1 VLRKTSLSL
10 FVMSVIDDLIDD
22 LLQKTSRTFALAIP
36 LLPEPT
42 RNQVGIAY
50 LLFRIADTFEDA
62 VMWRRDRRLEALAR
76 FVELLDEDPMA
87 AEALA
92 ADCLREPPVE
102 HAGYR
107 ELLARMPLVLRD
119 FGALPLPARVAIRR
133 HVARSI
139 DGMKKFIRRADEQ
152 NRLALTTV
160 EELRDYCYSVAGI
173 VGEMLTELYLLD
185 RTELAACAEELRNR
199 AADFGEGL
207 QLVNILKDAPR
218 DAEEGRVYL
227 PAGVELHAVLE
238 LTGRA
243 LTSAE
248 EYVELLRQ
256 AGTAPGIVT
265 FNAFI
270 AGLARSNLRILAERG
285 LGAKLS
291 RSDVASVAAEVARDL
306 APPTSAGLGLSNAD

>member
-1 VLRKTSLSL
+1 MLRKGSLSL
-10 FVMSVIDDLIDD
+10 FPMSVIDD

-62 VMWRRDRRLEALAR
+62 VLWTRERRLEALGQL
-76 FVELLDEDPMA
+76 VELLDQDPSA
-87 AEALA
+87 AEVLA
-92 ADCLREPPVE
+92 RDCLREPPLE

-133 HVARSI
+133 YLIRSV
-139 DGMKKFIRRADEQ
+139 DGMKQFVRRSDER
-152 NRLALTTV
+152 NRLTLADI
-160 EELRDYCYSVAGI
+160 EDLRDYCYSVAGI

-185 RTELAACAEELRNR
+185 RAELAAAAEELRSR
-199 AADFGEGL
+199 AAGFGEGL

-218 DAEEGRVYL
+218 DAAEGRVYI
-227 PAGVELHAVLE
+227 PDGVELHAVLE
-238 LTGRA
+238 LTGQA
-243 LTSAE
+243 LTRAE
-248 EYVELLRQ
+248 EYVDLLRR
-256 AGTAPGIVT
+256 AGTAAGLVT

-291 RSDVASVAAEVARDL
+291 RSDVALVAAEVSRDL
-306 APPTSAGLGLSNAD
+306 APPPSVGIGLSNVD

>member
-1 VLRKTSLSL
+1 VLRKGRLSL
-10 FVMSVIDDLIDD
+10 FPMSVIDDL
-22 LLQKTSRTFALAIP
+22 LQRTSRTFALAIP

-62 VMWRRDRRLEALAR
+62 VLWTRERRLEALTR
-76 FVELLDEDPMA
+76 FVELLDQDPTA

-92 ADCLREPPVE
+92 AECLREPPLE

-119 FGALPLPARVAIRR
+119 FGALPLIARVAVRR
-133 HVARSI
+133 HLVRSI
-139 DGMKKFIRRADEQ
+139 DGMKQFVRRSDEQ
-152 NRLALTTV
+152 NRLTLSNI
-160 EELRDYCYSVAGI
+160 EDLRDYCYSVAGI

-185 RTELAACAEELRNR
+185 RAELAASAEELRNR
-199 AADFGEGL
+199 AASFGEGL

-218 DAEEGRVYL
+218 DAEEGRVYI
-227 PAGVELHAVLE
+227 PDGVELHAVLD
-238 LTGRA
+238 LTGQA
-243 LTSAE
+243 LTRAE
-248 EYVELLRQ
+248 EYVELLRR
-256 AGTAPGIVT
+256 AGTAPGLVT

-270 AGLARSNLRILAERG
+270 AGLARSNLGILATRG

-291 RSDVASVAAEVARDL
+291 RSEVASVAAEVARDL
-306 APPTSAGLGLSNAD
+306 APPPPSSLGLSNAD

>member
-1 VLRKTSLSL
+1 
-10 FVMSVIDDLIDD
+10 MSVIDDL
-22 LLQKTSRTFALAIP
+22 LQRTSRTFALAIP

-62 VMWRRDRRLEALAR
+62 VLWTRERRLEALGR
-76 FVELLDEDPMA
+76 FVELLDQDPTA

-92 ADCLREPPVE
+92 SECLREPPLE

-119 FGALPLPARVAIRR
+119 FGALPLSARVAVRR
-133 HVARSI
+133 HLIRSV
-139 DGMKKFIRRADEQ
+139 DGMRQFVRRSDER
-152 NRLALTTV
+152 NRLTLSDI
-160 EELRDYCYSVAGI
+160 EDLRDYCYSVAGI

-185 RTELAACAEELRNR
+185 RAELATVAEDLRNR
-199 AADFGEGL
+199 AASFGEGL

-218 DAEEGRVYL
+218 DAAEGRVYI
-227 PAGVELHAVLE
+227 PEGVELHAVLQ
-238 LTGRA
+238 LTDRA
-243 LTSAE
+243 LTRAE
-248 EYVELLRQ
+248 EYGELLRR
-256 AGTAPGIVT
+256 AGAAPGLIT

-291 RSDVASVAAEVARDL
+291 RSEVASVAAEIARDL
-306 APPTSAGLGLSNAD
+306 APPTSDLLGLSNAD

>member
-1 VLRKTSLSL
+1 
-10 FVMSVIDDLIDD
+10 MSTIDD

-62 VMWRRDRRLEALAR
+62 VLWTRERRLETLGRFAELLDQDPAVADALAR
-76 FVELLDEDPMA
+76 E
-87 AEALA
+87 
-92 ADCLREPPVE
+92 CLREPPVE

-107 ELLARMPLVLRD
+107 ELLARMPLVLRE

-139 DGMKKFIRRADEQ
+139 DGMKQFVRRSDER
-152 NRLALTTV
+152 NRLALVTLD
-160 EELRDYCYSVAGI
+160 ELRDYCYSVAGI

-185 RTELAACAEELRNR
+185 RTELAASAEELRNR
-199 AADFGEGL
+199 AAAFGEGL

-227 PAGVELHAVLE
+227 PHGVDLRTVLD
-238 LTGRA
+238 LADRA
-243 LTSAE
+243 LTAAE
-248 EYVELLRQ
+248 EYVDPYATSQL
-256 AGTAPGIVT
+256 
-265 FNAFI
+265 
-270 AGLARSNLRILAERG
+270 ILG
-285 LGAKLS
+285 
-291 RSDVASVAAEVARDL
+291 
-306 APPTSAGLGLSNAD
+306 

>member
-1 VLRKTSLSL
+1 MLRKGRLSL
-10 FVMSVIDDLIDD
+10 FPMSVIDDL
-22 LLQKTSRTFALAIP
+22 LQRTSRTFALAIP

-62 VMWRRDRRLEALAR
+62 VLWTRERRLEALTR
-76 FVELLDEDPMA
+76 FVELLDQDPTA

-92 ADCLREPPVE
+92 AECLREPPLE

-119 FGALPLPARVAIRR
+119 FGALPLIARVAVRR
-133 HVARSI
+133 HLVRSI
-139 DGMKKFIRRADEQ
+139 DGMKQFVRRSDEQ
-152 NRLALTTV
+152 NRLTLSNI
-160 EELRDYCYSVAGI
+160 EDLRDYCYSVAGI

-185 RTELAACAEELRNR
+185 RAELAASAEELRNR
-199 AADFGEGL
+199 AASFGEGL

-218 DAEEGRVYL
+218 DAEEGRVYI
-227 PAGVELHAVLE
+227 PDGVELHAVLD
-238 LTGRA
+238 LTGQA
-243 LTSAE
+243 LTRAE
-248 EYVELLRQ
+248 EYVELLRR
-256 AGTAPGIVT
+256 AGTAPGLVT

-270 AGLARSNLRILAERG
+270 AGLARSNLGILATRG

-291 RSDVASVAAEVARDL
+291 RSEVASVAAEVAHDL
-306 APPTSAGLGLSNAD
+306 APPPPSSLGLSNAD

>member
-1 VLRKTSLSL
+1 
-10 FVMSVIDDLIDD
+10 MSIIDD

-62 VMWRRDRRLEALAR
+62 VLWTRERRLETLGR
-76 FVELLDEDPMA
+76 FVELLDQDSA
-87 AEALA
+87 VADGLA
-92 ADCLREPPVE
+92 RECLREPPVA
-102 HAGYR
+102 HAGYL

-119 FGALPLPARVAIRR
+119 FGALELPARVAIRR

-139 DGMKKFIRRADEQ
+139 DGMKQFVRRSDER
-152 NRLALTTV
+152 NRLALVTAD
-160 EELRDYCYSVAGI
+160 ELRAYCYSVAGI

-185 RTELAACAEELRNR
+185 RTELAGSAEELRNR
-199 AADFGEGL
+199 AAAFGEGL

-227 PAGVELHAVLE
+227 PRGVDLRTVLDLGDHD
-238 LTGRA
+238 LTA
-243 LTSAE
+243 AE
-248 EYVELLRQ
+248 EYVELLRR
-256 AGTAPGIVT
+256 AATDSGLIA

-270 AGLARSNLRILAERG
+270 AGLARSNLRILGERG

-291 RSDVASVAAEVARDL
+291 KLEVASVAAEVAQDL
-306 APPTSAGLGLSNAD
+306 ALPASPDVGLSSAD

>member
-1 VLRKTSLSL
+1 
-10 FVMSVIDDLIDD
+10 MSVIDD

-62 VMWRRDRRLEALAR
+62 VLWTRERRLATLGR
-76 FVELLDEDPMA
+76 FVELLDQDPVA

-92 ADCLREPPVE
+92 VECLREPPVE

-119 FGALPLPARVAIRR
+119 FGALPLAARVAIRR
-133 HVARSI
+133 HVARSV
-139 DGMKKFIRRADEQ
+139 DGMKQFVRRSDPQ
-152 NRLALTTV
+152 NRLALATWD
-160 EELRDYCYSVAGI
+160 ELRDYCYSVAGI

-185 RTELAACAEELRNR
+185 RAELAPSAEELRNR
-199 AADFGEGL
+199 AAAFGEGL

-227 PAGVELHAVLE
+227 PRGVDLRSVLALADQD
-238 LTGRA
+238 LTA
-243 LTSAE
+243 AE
-248 EYVELLRQ
+248 EYVHLLRH
-256 AGTAPGIVT
+256 AATESGLIA

-291 RSDVASVAAEVARDL
+291 KVEVAAVAAEVAQDL
-306 APPTSAGLGLSNAD
+306 APPASTGVGLSNAD

>member
-1 VLRKTSLSL
+1 
-10 FVMSVIDDLIDD
+10 MSTIDD

-42 RNQVGIAY
+42 RTQVGIAY

-62 VMWRRDRRLEALAR
+62 VLWTRERRLETLGR
-76 FVELLDEDPMA
+76 FVELLDQDPA
-87 AEALA
+87 VADALA
-92 ADCLREPPVE
+92 RECLREPPVE

-107 ELLARMPLVLRD
+107 ELLARMPLVLRE

-139 DGMKKFIRRADEQ
+139 DGMKQFVRRSDER
-152 NRLALTTV
+152 NRLALVTV
-160 EELRDYCYSVAGI
+160 DELRDYCYSVAGI

-185 RTELAACAEELRNR
+185 RTDLAASAEELRNR
-199 AADFGEGL
+199 AAAFGEGL

-227 PAGVELHAVLE
+227 PHGVDLRTVLD
-238 LTGRA
+238 LADRA
-243 LTSAE
+243 LTAAE
-248 EYVELLRQ
+248 EYVDLLRHV
-256 AGTAPGIVT
+256 ATDSGLIA

-291 RSDVASVAAEVARDL
+291 KAEVASVAAEVAQDL
-306 APPTSAGLGLSNAD
+306 ASPVSAGFGLSSAD

>member
-1 VLRKTSLSL
+1 MLRKGRLSL
-10 FVMSVIDDLIDD
+10 FLMSIIDD

-62 VMWRRDRRLEALAR
+62 VLWTRERRLETLGR
-76 FVELLDEDPMA
+76 FVELLDQDPA
-87 AEALA
+87 AADALSR
-92 ADCLREPPVE
+92 DCLREPPIE

-107 ELLARMPLVLRD
+107 ELLARMPLVLRE
-119 FGALPLPARVAIRR
+119 FGALELPARVAIRR
-133 HVARSI
+133 HVARSV
-139 DGMKKFIRRADEQ
+139 DGMKQFVRRSDER
-152 NRLALTTV
+152 NRLTLGTV
-160 EELRDYCYSVAGI
+160 DELRDYCYSVAGI

-185 RTELAACAEELRNR
+185 RTELATAAEALRNR
-199 AADFGEGL
+199 AAAFGEGL

-218 DAEEGRVYL
+218 DAEEGRVYI
-227 PAGVELHAVLE
+227 PRGVDLRTILDLAD
-238 LTGRA
+238 RA
-243 LTSAE
+243 LTGAE
-248 EYVELLRQ
+248 EYVELLRRS
-256 AGTAPGIVT
+256 ATAPGLIA

-291 RSDVASVAAEVARDL
+291 KVEVASVAAEVAQEL
-306 APPTSAGLGLSNAD
+306 APPASTGVGLSNPD